1 MSKEVRLY
9 KERFTSIGFIRKN
22 SGYKGHAKVEIEEH
36 YIADFKEQKFVFLK
50 MEGCMIPYEVESCEV
65 KHDVLVKFKDIDS
78 LEALRPY
85 HKMSL
90 YLLQKDLKSGAEAAE
105 KNDQLN
111 ALVGMTINDVELGE
125 IGKVARIDEYPQQ
138 SMAVI
143 IQEDGHEILIPL
155 HPDLIVNISSDE
167 KVINMDLP
175 EGLI

>member
-9 KERFTSIGFIRKN
+9 EERFTSIGFIRKN

-36 YIADFKEQKFVFLK
+36 YITDFQEQKFVFLK
-50 MEGCMIPYEVESCEV
+50 MEGCMIPYEIESCEV

-85 HKMSL
+85 NKMSL

-105 KNDQLN
+105 KDNQLN
-111 ALVGMTINDVELGE
+111 ALIGMTINDVQQGD

-143 IQEDGHEILIPL
+143 IQGDGNEILIPL
-155 HPDLIVNISSDE
+155 HPDLIIDISAE
-167 KVINMDLP
+167 EQVINMDLP